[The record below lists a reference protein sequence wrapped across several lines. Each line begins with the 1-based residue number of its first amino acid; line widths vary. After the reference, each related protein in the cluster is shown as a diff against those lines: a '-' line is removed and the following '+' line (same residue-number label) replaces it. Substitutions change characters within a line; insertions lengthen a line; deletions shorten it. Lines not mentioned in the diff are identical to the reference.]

1 MNCRSWLFSRPD
13 KIKDTWFKHIYWVY
27 LTKFLAK
34 ILPFFSTMWEERWF
48 KTFNSCRIGFYGPLG
63 WRYSSYIINMFL
75 PYHMEWE
82 SFEGK
87 MVVNLRLFCKRK
99 KLPLHLLSTKDSNFF
114 PFFNWPFIIS
124 AALYWTILVFFLKYS
139 CSGLSYIISSWSRL
153 GLTKDFLINSF

>member
-34 ILPFFSTMWEERWF
+34 ILPFFSAMWEERWF
-48 KTFNSCRIGFYGPLG
+48 KTFNSCRIGFYGLLG

-99 KLPLHLLSTKDSNFF
+99 KLSTPSFIYQRFQFF
-114 PFFNWPFIIS
+114 SIFQLTVHYKCCVVLDHFS
-124 AALYWTILVFFLKYS
+124 FLFE
-139 CSGLSYIISSWSRL
+139 I
-153 GLTKDFLINSF
+153 FV

>member
-34 ILPFFSTMWEERWF
+34 ILPFFSAMWEERWF

-99 KLPLHLLSTKDSNFF
+99 KLSTPSFNYQRFQFFSIFQLTIHYSAVLH
-114 PFFNWPFIIS
+114 
-124 AALYWTILVFFLKYS
+124 WTILVFFLKYS
-139 CSGLSYIISSWSRL
+139 FSGLSYIISSWSRL